1 MMRRPFG
8 FRLTTA
14 AGIILCVGLT
24 LADPVLAQGT
34 DPADLVFWQS
44 IQNSTNPAEY
54 QAYLDAF
61 PQGKFAPLARLRVQG
76 GAMPAGAAPAT
87 APAPAPLPQA
97 AMPAPAPAMPAAAP
111 AQPGLNPPIAVDTA
125 KNYGQGRFHF
135 EMENQLV
142 SIGAKPVLK
151 FRFPPEVQ
159 LSIIVMKAGGNV
171 PNWRYS
177 SPDIVV
183 REDIHYFDHDPDPSG
198 PNKYLEPGQ
207 MEFQPLPIGDYWIRL
222 YTNQITGADTMVGTV
237 AFRVY

>member
-8 FRLTTA
+8 LRLTTVA
-14 AGIILCVGLT
+14 SIILCAGLA
-24 LADPVLAQGT
+24 LAGPALAQGT

-76 GAMPAGAAPAT
+76 GAMPAGTAPAAAPA
-87 APAPAPLPQA
+87 PMPQA
-97 AMPAPAPAMPAAAP
+97 AMPAPAMPAAVAP
-111 AQPGLNPPIAVDTA
+111 AQAGLNPPIAVDTA
-125 KNYGQGRFHF
+125 RNFGQGRFHF

-142 SIGAKPVLK
+142 SIGAKPIVN
-151 FRFPPEVQ
+151 FRFPPDVKI
-159 LSIIVMKAGGNV
+159 SIIVMKAGGNV
-171 PNWRYS
+171 QNWRYS

-207 MEFQPLPIGDYWIRL
+207 MEFQPLPMGDYWIRF

>member
-1 MMRRPFG
+1 MRRRFG
-8 FRLTTA
+8 LRLTIA
-14 AGIILCVGLT
+14 AGIVLCAGLAWSG
-24 LADPVLAQGT
+24 LALAQGT

-44 IQNSTNPAEY
+44 IQNSTSPAEY

-76 GAMPAGAAPAT
+76 GAMPTGAASAAAPA
-87 APAPAPLPQA
+87 PQA
-97 AMPAPAPAMPAAAP
+97 AMPAPAPAMPAAVAP

-125 KNYGQGRFHF
+125 RNFGQGRFHF

-151 FRFPPEVQ
+151 FRFPPDVKI
-159 LSIIVMKAGGNV
+159 SIIVMKAGGNV

-177 SPDIVV
+177 SPDIVA
-183 REDIHYFDHDPDPSG
+183 REDIHYFNHDPDPSG

-207 MEFQPLPIGDYWIRL
+207 MDFQPLPMGDYWIRF
-222 YTNQITGADTMVGTV
+222 YTDQITGADTMVGTV

>member
-1 MMRRPFG
+1 MRRPLG
-8 FRLTTA
+8 LRLTTA
-14 AGIILCVGLT
+14 ASIILCAGLA
-24 LADPVLAQGT
+24 LAGPALAQGT

-76 GAMPAGAAPAT
+76 GAMPAGATPT
-87 APAPAPLPQA
+87 PAPAPMPQA

-135 EMENQLV
+135 EMEKQLV

-151 FRFPPEVQ
+151 FRFPPDVKT
-159 LSIIVMKAGGNV
+159 SIIIMRAGANV

-177 SPDIVV
+177 SPDIVA
-183 REDIHYFDHDPDPSG
+183 REDIHNFEHDPDPSG
-198 PNKYLEPGQ
+198 PNRYLETGTL
-207 MEFQPLPIGDYWIRL
+207 EFQPLPMGDYWIRL
-222 YTNQITGADTMVGTV
+222 YTNQITGADTMIGTV

>member
-8 FRLTTA
+8 LRPTTVA
-14 AGIILCVGLT
+14 SIVLCAGLT
-24 LADPVLAQGT
+24 LAGTALAQGT

-76 GAMPAGAAPAT
+76 GAMPAGAAPAA
-87 APAPAPLPQA
+87 APAPQA
-97 AMPAPAPAMPAAAP
+97 AMPAPAPAMPAAVAP

-125 KNYGQGRFHF
+125 RNFGQGRFHF

-142 SIGAKPVLK
+142 SIGAKPVMK
-151 FRFPPEVQ
+151 FRFPPDVY
-159 LSIIVMKAGGNV
+159 LHLIVMKAGGNV
-171 PNWRYS
+171 QNWRYS

-183 REDIHYFDHDPDPSG
+183 REDIHNFEHDPDPSG
-198 PNKYLEPGQ
+198 PNRYLETGT
-207 MEFQPLPIGDYWIRL
+207 MTFQPLPMGDYWIRL
-222 YTNQITGADTMVGTV
+222 YTDQITGADTMVGTV